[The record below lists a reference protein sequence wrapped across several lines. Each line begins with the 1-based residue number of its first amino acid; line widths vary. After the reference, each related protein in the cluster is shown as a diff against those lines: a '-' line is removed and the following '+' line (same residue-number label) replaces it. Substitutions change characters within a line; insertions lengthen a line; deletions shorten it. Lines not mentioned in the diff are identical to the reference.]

1 MPRKQTM
8 GRAANGNGSIRK
20 KTQIKNGKTYTWY
33 EARITTGYDPNTGK
47 QIQRSVSGKKKEDV
61 AKKIRKLSVEVDEG
75 TYLEPNKM
83 TLAEWLDIWMS
94 DYMGDKKYLT
104 VKNYKSNIETHIK
117 PKLGSVKLQK
127 LVPHMIQRF
136 YNELSDHGCSVPV
149 KDKNGN
155 VQKKDGKVVTSL
167 NPMAAKTVRNIHGTL
182 NKALSVAVSIGY
194 LRSNPAECVIL
205 PRVEK
210 KEIHPLTDE
219 QVKEFLKAAS
229 SEDYG
234 IALKVILFTG
244 LRESELLGL
253 TWDSVDFKTGSITIS
268 KQLLKR
274 KIEDGG
280 STLSS
285 TKSGKMRII
294 KPAPFVMEL
303 LAQQYKEQAKQRLQ
317 SGNQW
322 QGWQTSEEQKT
333 SLVFLTPDGKH
344 LSQTSIRYHFKK
356 VVERIGVPAARV
368 HDLRHTFAVLSL
380 QNGDNIKTVQGNLG
394 HATAAF
400 TLDVYGHVSERMK
413 DDSAARMQ
421 AYIDNIS

>member
-1 MPRKQTM
+1 MPRKNTM

-280 STLSS
+280 
-285 TKSGKMRII
+285 
-294 KPAPFVMEL
+294 
-303 LAQQYKEQAKQRLQ
+303 
-317 SGNQW
+317 
-322 QGWQTSEEQKT
+322 
-333 SLVFLTPDGKH
+333 
-344 LSQTSIRYHFKK
+344 
-356 VVERIGVPAARV
+356 
-368 HDLRHTFAVLSL
+368 
-380 QNGDNIKTVQGNLG
+380 
-394 HATAAF
+394 
-400 TLDVYGHVSERMK
+400 
-413 DDSAARMQ
+413 
-421 AYIDNIS
+421 